1 MKKLLIVSM
10 TAVALTGSVFAIGAA
25 TAAPDDPASH
35 VSGEMHGFMLNAHLA
50 GMKAALNLTADQEKT
65 WAPFESAV
73 RDAAKARADER
84 RAMREQ
90 FRDERPSPIQRL
102 TMMSDRLGKAS
113 TQIKAIADAAKPLYD
128 GLDDTQKRHF
138 GPLLASLRD
147 RDGHGHA
154 KMEHSDFREHG
165 DRN

>member
-1 MKKLLIVSM
+1 MKRFLIVSL
-10 TAVALTGSVFAIGAA
+10 TAAALTGSVFATGAA
-25 TAAPDDPASH
+25 TAAPDDPAPRGA
-35 VSGEMHGFMLNAHLA
+35 GEMRGFMLDAHLA
-50 GMKAALNLTADQEKT
+50 GMKAALNLTPDQEKT

-90 FRDERPSPIQRL
+90 FRDERPSPIQRM

-138 GPLLASLRD
+138 GPLLVSLRD
-147 RDGHGHA
+147 HEGHDRA
-154 KMEHSDFREHG
+154 KMEHSEFRNHD
-165 DRN
+165 DRP